1 MGFENSLMNNGLAG
15 MGGYHGVMLMKALDF
30 KYSRS
35 GANAYFEE
43 GVEWSREKCVKL
55 NFWEESE
62 LLILIEAYFCS

>member
-35 GANAYFEE
+35 GANAVC
-43 GVEWSREKCVKL
+43 GGSRASDSLAPALACPTQ
-55 NFWEESE
+55 
-62 LLILIEAYFCS
+62 